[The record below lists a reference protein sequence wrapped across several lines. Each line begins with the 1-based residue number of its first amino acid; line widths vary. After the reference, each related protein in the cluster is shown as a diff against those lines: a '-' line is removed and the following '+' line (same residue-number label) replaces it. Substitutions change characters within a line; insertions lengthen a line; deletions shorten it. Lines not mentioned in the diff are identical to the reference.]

1 MSHLFQ
7 TYSRWNINI
16 KKAKGTIVQDE
27 KGNAYLDFV
36 QGIAV
41 CNLGHCPDSVT
52 AAVKN
57 SLMMSGMFPI
67 CFKMSFKKRLHSFL
81 PKQCRRSRLLL
92 QQRGGS
98 E

>member
-41 CNLGHCPDSVT
+41 C
-52 AAVKN
+52 
-57 SLMMSGMFPI
+57 
-67 CFKMSFKKRLHSFL
+67 
-81 PKQCRRSRLLL
+81 
-92 QQRGGS
+92 
-98 E
+98 